1 MDRYVEIEFDCLPL
15 RSIERLDIPLDA
27 SPKFQE
33 HCLRVKEALEKHGSL
48 NTYFLHN
55 ARCTYR
61 LLNHPTD
68 GMIQFAFSGTVL
80 TDSEDLTSQGS
91 DLTVNTVQGNLPLAV
106 RTDRAVV
113 QRNRRT
119 ERHGGVRPLH
129 RRRRSGKNQAAN
141 RQNQRG
147 KRRERRVSGNVSLRL
162 GAAEWWVRSSGAMPT
177 PSNVGMFWRVDFL
190 PATLD

>member
-55 ARCTYR
+55 ARCTYH

-68 GMIQFAFSGTVL
+68 GMIQFAFYGTVL
-80 TDSEDLTSQGS
+80 TDSEDLSSQGS
-91 DLTVNTVQGNLPLAV
+91 DLTVTLFKETCPWLSEPIVQWFSETVARSV
-106 RTDRAVV
+106 TVEFDRYIAAGDLEKTK
-113 QRNRRT
+113 QRIAKIKA
-119 ERHGGVRPLH
+119 ESDASGGY
-129 RRRRSGKNQAAN
+129 
-141 RQNQRG
+141 
-147 KRRERRVSGNVSLRL
+147 L
-162 GAAEWWVRSSGAMPT
+162 GMY
-177 PSNVGMFWRVDFL
+177 L
-190 PATLD
+190 